1 MGGVSGRILCCLVK
15 AHPSAKDSF
24 QTKLCK
30 HYKVDKLCVD
40 DPGME
45 GDAEGVRRDATRVYG
60 GALRVRT
67 IS

>member
-30 HYKVDKLCVD
+30 QYKVDTD
-40 DPGME
+40 DRGE
-45 GDAEGVRRDATRVYG
+45 GDAERV
-60 GALRVRT
+60 
-67 IS
+67 